1 MSRYYDTKEQALQK
15 GLEYAGR
22 HDLSIMTLDKIF
34 LHTDVEIDT
43 KTSLVGILGAEVL
56 DTTILEFPNGN
67 SEKVKIASGQFRS
80 GYDLWFILP
89 NGMAFRI

>member
-43 KTSLVGILGAEVL
+43 KTSLAGIL
-56 DTTILEFPNGN
+56 DC
-67 SEKVKIASGQFRS
+67 
-80 GYDLWFILP
+80 
-89 NGMAFRI
+89 

>member
-1 MSRYYDTKEQALQK
+1 MSRYYATKEQALQK

-34 LHTDVEIDT
+34 LHNDVEIDT
-43 KTSLVGILGAEVL
+43 KTSLEGILGGEVL

-67 SEKVKIASGQFRS
+67 LEKVRIASGQFRN
-80 GYDLWFILP
+80 GYDLWIILP
-89 NGMAFRI
+89 NNIAYRI